1 MDERN
6 RKLFVGDQRGRCRSI
21 NIKNGQ
27 KIKSFKKNKET
38 GKPIEKEHELIS
50 AAMYWGVGDA
60 EDDEES
66 VIKNQLILTS
76 WDSQLYLFDDDNAES
91 R

>member
-27 KIKSFKKNKET
+27 KIKSFKKQKDKNRV
-38 GKPIEKEHELIS
+38 IEKEHELIS
-50 AAMYWGVGDA
+50 AAMYWGVGDN
-60 EDDEES
+60 EDEEES
-66 VIKNQLILTS
+66 VIKN
-76 WDSQLYLFDDDNAES
+76 
-91 R
+91 